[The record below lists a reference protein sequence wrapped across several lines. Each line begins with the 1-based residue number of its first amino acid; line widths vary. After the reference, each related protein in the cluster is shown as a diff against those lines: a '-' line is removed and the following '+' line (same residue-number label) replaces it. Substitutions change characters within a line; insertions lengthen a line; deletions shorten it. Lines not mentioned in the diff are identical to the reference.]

1 MAIEVKLPELG
12 ENVTSGDV
20 VNVLI
25 NVGDEIDVNQGLCE
39 LETDKA
45 VVEIPS
51 SEAGRVAKVHFKKG
65 DTIKVGQVLVT
76 LEGAQSEKPV
86 DKSPPKTER
95 KQTPE
100 TEPAPKRQPG
110 TEPSAADKVDSPA
123 LGMPTEEQEP
133 QPVPSPPTQ
142 AAPSAKAEAPSDGD
156 DVIPAGPAARR
167 VARELGV
174 DLRQVKGSGARGRIT
189 TEDVE
194 AAAKSRRAAPPAA
207 SPAKAAAEPSISL
220 EPVVPPGDVAQ
231 DSWGQVRR
239 EKMSKIRKTIAAQ
252 MRLSWTTVPHVTN
265 FDDADITDLERM
277 RQGVPKGLLGA
288 NLRLTS
294 MPFVLKAVAIAL
306 RRHPLLNASIDEEKE
321 EITYKEYV
329 HLGIAVDTPRGLVV
343 PKVRNVDRMS
353 IPEIARAVAA
363 VAERARAVQFSV
375 DELRGGSFTISN
387 LGAVGGT
394 YSTPIINYPE
404 VAILLLGRSRWLPVI
419 RSENIEKRYMMPL
432 SLSYDH
438 RLVDGATAARFLNDV
453 IQYLQ
458 NPALLMLAE

>member
-20 VNVLI
+20 VNVLV

-65 DTIKVGQVLVT
+65 DTVKVGQVLVT
-76 LEGAQSEKPV
+76 LEGAQPEKAV
-86 DKSPPKTER
+86 DKSLPKTDR
-95 KQTPE
+95 KQPE

-110 TEPSAADKVDSPA
+110 TAPGAADKVDSPA
-123 LGMPTEEQEP
+123 LGLPAEMQQP
-133 QPVPSPPTQ
+133 QPVQSPSMQ
-142 AAPSAKAEAPSDGD
+142 ATLAATAEASGAGD

-174 DLRQVKGSGARGRIT
+174 DLRQVKGSGAHGRIT

-207 SPAKAAAEPSISL
+207 SPAKAAAEPSISI

-277 RQGVPKGLLGA
+277 RQGVPTGFLGA

-294 MPFVLKAVAIAL
+294 MPFVMKAVAIAL

-329 HLGIAVDTPRGLVV
+329 HLGIAVDTSRGLVV

-353 IPEIARAVAA
+353 IPEIARALAT

-387 LGAVGGT
+387 LGAVGGA

-404 VAILLLGRSRWLPVI
+404 VAILLLGRSRWLPVV
-419 RSENIEKRYMMPL
+419 RGENIEKRYMMPL